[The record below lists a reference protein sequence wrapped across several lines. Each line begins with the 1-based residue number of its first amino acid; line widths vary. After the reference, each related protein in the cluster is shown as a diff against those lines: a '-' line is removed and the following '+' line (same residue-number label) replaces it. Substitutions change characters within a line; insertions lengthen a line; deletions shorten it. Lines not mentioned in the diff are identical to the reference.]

1 MALISCSEC
10 GKEVSDKAASCP
22 NCGAPI
28 ATLQETIAT
37 GTQIKTIQETSKI
50 FKLHAVISVFLII
63 IGTVWLIGEIMS
75 LEPIGAMPVLFIFV
89 GLIWF
94 TVNRIRIWWHHK

>member
-1 MALISCSEC
+1 MALIKCEEC
-10 GKEVSDKAASCP
+10 GKEVSNKAASCP

-28 ATLQETIAT
+28 STLKETKAT
-37 GTQIKTIQETSKI
+37 GVQLITIQETSKI

-63 IGTVWLIGEIMS
+63 IGIIWLIVGINSADPSGMS
-75 LEPIGAMPVLFIFV
+75 VLFIFV
-89 GLIWF
+89 GLVWF